1 MKTKKTMKKYVSG
14 GPVDDIKAGAKQIAR
29 GVKKGVK
36 KIASTPKRMDDA
48 LEKRYPNYTGKGTA
62 YNSVKQGVKSVLGM
76 KKYGGT
82 VKGKKK

>member
-1 MKTKKTMKKYVSG
+1 MKKTVKKYQAG
-14 GPVDDIKAGAKQIAR
+14 GATSDIKAGAKQIAR

-36 KIASTPKRMDDA
+36 QVASTPKRVDDA
-48 LEKRYPNYTGKGTA
+48 IEKRYPNYTGKGTV